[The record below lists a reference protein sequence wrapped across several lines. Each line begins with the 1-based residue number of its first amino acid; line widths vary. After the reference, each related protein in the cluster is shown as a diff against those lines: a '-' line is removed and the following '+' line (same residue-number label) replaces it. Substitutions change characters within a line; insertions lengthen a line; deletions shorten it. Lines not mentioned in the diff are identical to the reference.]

1 MNPSEAYVE
10 FLEEQVHYYMYI
22 LEELFGPR
30 DGRFTFVGVGRNSDE
45 RNFPQTYFPNGYRD
59 TGCEVEIRID
69 PQWYDMQHRGM
80 AGYQIAH
87 ECVHL
92 LDPSMFGSA
101 PMLEEGLAQWFQ
113 DEPEY
118 HGHHAG
124 IQARSASNG
133 RQNNPNVPYMMARNL
148 VRRCMPQLGPAIKE
162 VRCSG
167 TRLRNI
173 KAEDLL
179 PYLPD
184 IDSRIIDGLCAPF
197 PYSESLP
204 GTQPL
209 PLIR

>member
-1 MNPSEAYVE
+1 MNPTDTYVE
-10 FLEEQVHYYMYI
+10 FLEEQVHHYMCI

-30 DGRFTFVGVGRNSDE
+30 DDRFTFVGIGRNSDE

-59 TGCEVEIRID
+59 TGCEVEIRIE

-92 LDPSMFGSA
+92 LDPSKFGSG

-118 HGHHAG
+118 HKHHAS
-124 IQARSASNG
+124 IQARSACYG
-133 RQNNPNVPYMMARNL
+133 RVPPPHVGYAKARNL
-148 VRRCMPQLGPAIKE
+148 VRRCMPQLGPSIKE

-167 TRLRNI
+167 TKLRNI

-184 IDSRIIDGLCAPF
+184 IDSRIIDELCAPF

-204 GTQPL
+204 GAKPL